1 MNPVELTRED
11 VERILALAIQIRER
25 AMECDRVRF
34 EMRHN
39 TVFVLREA
47 IRDVSNFAIERCE
60 AALRGMES
68 QGGFEIRCN
77 DNGTLD
83 EIVGSGTVHLEQM
96 NTDHWWLGFG
106 DGPLLHV
113 NLHARGKIK
122 ANVLDERSPSSVER
136 ARAQPRGENSK
147 S

>member
-47 IRDVSNFAIERCE
+47 IRDVSNFAIEQCL

-68 QGGFEIRCN
+68 QGVTDAMVLAAQQFDPLDMEPDETVREI
-77 DNGTLD
+77 
-83 EIVGSGTVHLEQM
+83 LEAVM
-96 NTDHWWLGFG
+96 S
-106 DGPLLHV
+106 
-113 NLHARGKIK
+113 ART
-122 ANVLDERSPSSVER
+122 
-136 ARAQPRGENSK
+136 QPRGEK
-147 S
+147 